1 MRPSITRIVCP
12 IPKSAEAAS
21 PSPRAG
27 LHAPYTRR
35 SAAVSPRA
43 RVRARERLPP
53 RGERICSPCGLAVG
67 GKVVAQSRNGNGT
80 EAAALTAIWRQS
92 ARQAA
97 AVWPRRQHSLVGS
110 AKGSDAR
117 PDHAKGDHVVGHRVI
132 AGPGRRAS
140 RVLLPGRPGPA
151 GYRGRGSLQPA
162 GLAPPALASRV
173 LSTPAFV
180 VKGYGGFLRD
190 WVPEACATLCCTH
203 I

>member
-1 MRPSITRIVCP
+1 VHPSITRIVCP
-12 IPKSAEAAS
+12 NQNRRKRRLRLHEP
-21 PSPRAG
+21 G

-43 RVRARERLPP
+43 RARARERLPP
-53 RGERICSPCGLAVG
+53 AASAS
-67 GKVVAQSRNGNGT
+67 VVRVAWQWAGRSWRRAGT
-80 EAAALTAIWRQS
+80 ETAPKRLRLRQFGVS
-92 ARQAA
+92 RRGKRPPGGH
-97 AVWPRRQHSLVGS
+97 AVSTVWLGQLRTVMLDRTMRRETMSW
-110 AKGSDAR
+110 DT
-117 PDHAKGDHVVGHRVI
+117 RVI

-151 GYRGRGSLQPA
+151 GYRGRRSLQPA

-173 LSTPAFV
+173 LSTLAFV
-180 VKGYGGFLRD
+180 VKGYCGFLRD